1 MGAGLNQRKEITD
14 GFLGAGGGRGEAGR
28 RRFRSPGSERLAV
41 LGSRLEPLISQRRV
55 TWMPGIP
62 EPGLFRCACP
72 PAAPSR
78 SGPRPSRAA
87 GGGTLGQRGQ
97 DVLRGLPFQAQ
108 PLAASKACPA
118 LLPALG
124 PLLSLQA
131 PLQPTPWV
139 PYPARLV
146 QGFIPVAGGGQGL
159 RPPRPCW
166 GLRGV
171 RKVTGNC
178 WKPKA
183 GFLGPFPRAEESQAT
198 LLLQIAMGKPAG
210 SGKCLWLIL
219 PFLQSV
225 NTSREV

>member
-97 DVLRGLPFQAQ
+97 DVLRGGAFLSRRSPQLPPRLVLPSCL
-108 PLAASKACPA
+108 PLAPSSVSRLGSNPHPGFPTLPDWSKVLSQWLGVAKVSG
-118 LLPALG
+118 LLA
-124 PLLSLQA
+124 
-131 PLQPTPWV
+131 
-139 PYPARLV
+139 
-146 QGFIPVAGGGQGL
+146 
-159 RPPRPCW
+159 
-166 GLRGV
+166 
-171 RKVTGNC
+171 
-178 WKPKA
+178 
-183 GFLGPFPRAEESQAT
+183 
-198 LLLQIAMGKPAG
+198 PAG
-210 SGKCLWLIL
+210 AL
-219 PFLQSV
+219 
-225 NTSREV
+225 EVSAR